1 MPALDA
7 NTALM
12 SLQALSGQA
21 SFAATVLPLK
31 CRLTVS
37 APAALVP
44 GVELSGPGYTA
55 GGLAVTFGNFATTST
70 GAICFNTNAFSWTN
84 TGSAPWVIAGADFYD
99 SSGTPVRK
107 CFGLWDGQPVTIGP
121 GSPFSVAALS
131 IGWAFP

>member
-12 SLQALSGQA
+12 VWQALTGQG
-21 SFAATVLPLK
+21 SFVATVLPLK

-37 APAALVP
+37 APTAPVA

-70 GAICFNTNAFSWTN
+70 GAICFNTTALSWTN
-84 TGSAPWVIAGADFYD
+84 TGSAPWVIVGADFYD

-107 CFGLWDGQPVTIGP
+107 FYGLWDNQPVTIGP
-121 GSPFSVAALS
+121 GSPFPVASLS
-131 IGWAFP
+131 IAPAFP